1 VLVNHSDIQR
11 RFRSLAPFLDERM
24 RRLVAA
30 SESEAIGYG
39 GVSVVARATGVS
51 RRAITEGVK
60 ELKKP
65 TSHKARLEE
74 ARIRR
79 RGAGRKRT
87 VDKDSSLLEDL
98 DRLVD
103 PVTRGDPESPLRWTC
118 KSVRRLAEELQQ
130 EGHAVSY
137 QTVAEL
143 LHALDYSLQANQKTL
158 EGSQHAD
165 RDEQFQYINRKA
177 QRYLKQGEPVISV
190 DTKKKELVGDFK
202 NAGRE
207 WELKGQPEEVRVH
220 DFQIR
225 EPDKGKVAPYGVY
238 DLGRNVGWVSVGVDH
253 DTAAFAVESIRR
265 WWRWMGTRS
274 YPQAKRLLITA
285 DSGGSNGARVR
296 LWKWELQKLADEIGL
311 EISVCH
317 FPPGTSKWNKIEHRL
332 FSFISQNWRG
342 KPLISHEVIINL
354 IAATT
359 TAAGLAVKSKLDP
372 NTYPAGLKVSDQQMA
387 ELQLKRDKF
396 HGDWNYSL
404 LPRSRYTYFLTLS
417 KPDGEGSRT
426 RRPAWSLRL

>member
-1 VLVNHSDIQR
+1 
-11 RFRSLAPFLDERM
+11 M

-30 SESEAIGYG
+30 AESEAIGYG
-39 GVSVVARATGVS
+39 GVTAVSHATGVS
-51 RRAITEGVK
+51 RRAITEGIK
-60 ELKKP
+60 ELKQQKKDRKP
-65 TSHKARLEE
+65 ASANTRV
-74 ARIRR
+74 RR
-79 RGAGRKRT
+79 EGAGRKRIEL
-87 VDKDSSLLEDL
+87 KDPGLLEDL

-118 KSVRRLAEELQQ
+118 KSVRRLAAELQQ
-130 EGHAVSY
+130 EGHEVSY

-143 LHALDYSLQANQKTL
+143 LHALDYSLQANQKTV
-158 EGSQHAD
+158 EGKQNAD
-165 RDEQFQYINRKA
+165 RDEQFEHINRKA
-177 QRYLKQGEPVISV
+177 QRFLQQGQPVISV

-207 WELKGQPEEVRVH
+207 WELKGQPEPVRVH
-220 DFQIR
+220 DFEIR
-225 EPDKGKVAPYGVY
+225 TPDKGKVAPYGVY
-238 DLGRNVGWVSVGVDH
+238 DLGHNVGWVSVGVDH

-265 WWRWMGTRS
+265 WWNTMGRQA
-274 YPQAKRLLITA
+274 YPKAERLLITA

-296 LWKWELQKLADEIGL
+296 LWKWELQQLADETGL

-359 TAAGLAVKSKLDP
+359 SKTGLSVKSGLDT
-372 NTYPAGLKVSDQQMA
+372 NKYPAGVKVSDQQMA
-387 ELQLKRDKF
+387 QLQLRKDAF
-396 HGDWNYSL
+396 HGEWNYRL
-404 LPRSRYTYFLTLS
+404 LP
-417 KPDGEGSRT
+417 GS
-426 RRPAWSLRL
+426 